1 MTSLWC
7 SRNQYETSLVSGSGQ
22 TGCFSLF
29 FHHQV
34 DWWAGF
40 ASQLSTAPAKS
51 SSQVSYRKFFPGSQ
65 KSVRVTSCCNLS
77 QLFLSTLILPLL
89 CRRSLTASATCS
101 VSCDS
106 PSLFCLIYVVK
117 SKTRNCATH
126 RLRLLEILQ
135 PWHMVCDSPW
145 EDSSTSYCFCTM
157 ILNSFICSKLPSY
170 FTQHLINTKIN
181 QNMFFNIF
189 SNIK

>member
-29 FHHQV
+29 FHL
-34 DWWAGF
+34 AGL

-65 KSVRVTSCCNLS
+65 KSVRVTSCRNLS

-117 SKTRNCATH
+117 SKARNCATH

-135 PWHMVCDSPW
+135 P
-145 EDSSTSYCFCTM
+145 
-157 ILNSFICSKLPSY
+157 
-170 FTQHLINTKIN
+170 
-181 QNMFFNIF
+181 
-189 SNIK
+189 